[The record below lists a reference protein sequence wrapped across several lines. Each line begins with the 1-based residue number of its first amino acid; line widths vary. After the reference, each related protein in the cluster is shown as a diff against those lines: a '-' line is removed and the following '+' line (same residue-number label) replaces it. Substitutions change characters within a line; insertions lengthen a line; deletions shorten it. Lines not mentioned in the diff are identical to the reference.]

1 MAIRVV
7 TIEDGCTGCGLC
19 EDICPEVFSVDDISV
34 VNEGVDLNEYEDEIR
49 EAADECPVEVI
60 TVE

>member
-7 TIEDGCTGCGLC
+7 IIDDGCTGCGLC

-34 VNEGVDLNEYEDEIR
+34 VNEGVDLNEYEEGVF
-49 EAADECPVEVI
+49 AV
-60 TVE
+60 